1 MKTFEIVIT
10 IKINASSAEEAER
23 QANLVVENIN
33 TQAYTTD
40 DFSICRHDA
49 RIGMYNDTDDL

>member
-23 QANLVVENIN
+23 QANLVVDNIN

>member
-1 MKTFEIVIT
+1 MATFECVISL
-10 IKINASSAEEAER
+10 KINASSAEEAER

-40 DFSICRHDA
+40 DFSIHRHNA
-49 RIGMYNDTDDL
+49 RIGIADNES